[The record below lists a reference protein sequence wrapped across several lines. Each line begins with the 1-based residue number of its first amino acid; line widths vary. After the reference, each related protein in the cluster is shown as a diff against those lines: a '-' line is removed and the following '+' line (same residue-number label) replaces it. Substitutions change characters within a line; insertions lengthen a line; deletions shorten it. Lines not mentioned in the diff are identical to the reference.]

1 MIEWRRVRL
10 GDVAQE
16 LVNGDAQH
24 CWTGALFHF
33 DLQANSFSV
42 DYSV

>member
-1 MIEWRRVRL
+1 MEWRRVRL

-24 CWTGALFHF
+24 CRTG
-33 DLQANSFSV
+33 DPFSL
-42 DYSV
+42 